1 MAHHA
6 RWTMS
11 QVTEL
16 FNKPFLELM
25 FEAQQVHRQHF
36 DPRHVQVS
44 TLLSIKT
51 GACPEDCKY
60 CPQSARYKT
69 GLESERLM
77 EVEQVLDSARKAK
90 NAGSTRF
97 CMGAAWKNPH
107 DRDMPYLEQ
116 MVKGVKAMGLEAC
129 MTLGT
134 LNEEQAQRLS
144 AAGLDYYNHNLDT
157 SPEFYGNIITTRT
170 YQERLDT
177 LKEELHYLETT
188 REKEVAELI
197 KEARSFGD
205 LSENSEYDEAKTE
218 QGKLY
223 SRIAEITD
231 LIENAEVVE
240 KVEVAADVV
249 TIGSHVRVLDVDEDA
264 EEEYT
269 IVGSQ
274 EANPMEGCISD
285 DSPFGFALKGH
296 KVGETVTVTAP
307 VGELQFKIIAV
318 ENED

>member
-1 MAHHA
+1 MAID
-6 RWTMS
+6 S
-11 QVTEL
+11 
-16 FNKPFLELM
+16 
-25 FEAQQVHRQHF
+25 
-36 DPRHVQVS
+36 
-44 TLLSIKT
+44 
-51 GACPEDCKY
+51 
-60 CPQSARYKT
+60 RYKM
-69 GLESERLM
+69 S
-77 EVEQVLDSARKAK
+77 
-90 NAGSTRF
+90 
-97 CMGAAWKNPH
+97 
-107 DRDMPYLEQ
+107 
-116 MVKGVKAMGLEAC
+116 
-129 MTLGT
+129 
-134 LNEEQAQRLS
+134 
-144 AAGLDYYNHNLDT
+144 
-157 SPEFYGNIITTRT
+157 
-170 YQERLDT
+170 QERLDT

-231 LIENAEVVE
+231 LIENAE
-240 KVEVAADVV
+240 DV
-249 TIGSHVRVLDVDEDA
+249 